1 MPPNKTMTPERNDD
15 SQPVYGPLRSFG
27 RRRSRKLS
35 PRQAELLDEG
45 LNRLALDVSVSA
57 PDRLSELFDW
67 PVREVWLE
75 IGFGGG
81 EHLLWQARHNPD
93 VGIIACEPFI
103 DGVVKVLDGARADD
117 LNNIRIYTDDV
128 RDVLPWLPSA
138 SVNRAFVLFPDP
150 WPKKR
155 HIKRRLVGTGL
166 IGELARIMTPDAEL
180 RLATDIPDYARGM
193 LLAVRQQKSFRWL
206 ARERKDWRIRPN
218 DWPPTR
224 YEEKAI
230 REGRSRYFF
239 QFRNADSPNQ

>member
-1 MPPNKTMTPERNDD
+1 MPPSKNDE
-15 SQPVYGPLRSFG
+15 SRAEFGPLRSFG

-35 PRQAELLDEG
+35 PRQSELLDDG
-45 LNRLALDVSVSA
+45 LNRLALDITTPA
-57 PDRLSELFDW
+57 PENLSQLFDQ

-81 EHLLWQARHNPD
+81 EHLLWQARQNPD

-103 DGVVKVLDGARADD
+103 DGVVKVLDGAKAGNLR
-117 LNNIRIYTDDV
+117 NIRIYTDDV
-128 RDVLPWLPSA
+128 RDVLPWLPAA
-138 SVNRAFVLFPDP
+138 SVSRAFVLFPDP

-155 HIKRRLVGTGL
+155 HIKRRLVGTEL
-166 IGELARIMTPDAEL
+166 IGELARIMTPEAEL

-193 LLAVRQQKSFRWL
+193 LWAVRQQKSFRWL
-206 ARERKDWRIRPN
+206 AREPKDWRVRPS

-224 YEEKAI
+224 YEQKAI

-239 QFRNADSPNQ
+239 RFRNTGSSNN